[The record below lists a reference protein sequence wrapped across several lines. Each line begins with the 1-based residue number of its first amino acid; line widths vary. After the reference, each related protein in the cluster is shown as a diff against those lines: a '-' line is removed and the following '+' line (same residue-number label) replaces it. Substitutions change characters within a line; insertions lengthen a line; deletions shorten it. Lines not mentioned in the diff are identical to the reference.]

1 MYSEKFPWHVTFL
14 KSSSK
19 PSVRNEDRSLIC
31 RLMQLIHNLK
41 IVCKC
46 K

>member
-1 MYSEKFPWHVTFL
+1 MCSEKFPWHVTFL

-31 RLMQLIHNLK
+31 RLIHILK